1 MDKIKKKNKCDADF
15 RLVIVTGLL
24 DRDQLH
30 NVMLLLLL
38 LSIDSETNFRKI
50 NFSLFLYP
58 IVSCANITLGGDF
71 SVRDRAEEEEKR
83 PHSPPSHHH
92 RWDIEPS
99 AAIWY
104 ALHGNHSLQQ
114 ITRMLLVSMQERMG
128 FLPSS
133 SNHSWWPQ
141 QNWLIP
147 CNN

>member
-30 NVMLLLLL
+30 NVLLLLLL

-58 IVSCANITLGGDF
+58 IVSCANITLGDF

-99 AAIWY
+99 AVI
-104 ALHGNHSLQQ
+104 
-114 ITRMLLVSMQERMG
+114 
-128 FLPSS
+128 
-133 SNHSWWPQ
+133 
-141 QNWLIP
+141 
-147 CNN
+147 

>member
-83 PHSPPSHHH
+83 PHSPPPTTIDRTLNLLLQFDMLFMGIIHCSSLLECFLFLCKNG
-92 RWDIEPS
+92 WDFYP
-99 AAIWY
+99 
-104 ALHGNHSLQQ
+104 
-114 ITRMLLVSMQERMG
+114 V
-128 FLPSS
+128 P
-133 SNHSWWPQ
+133 
-141 QNWLIP
+141 LIIP
-147 CNN
+147 DRLNKID